1 MSSGREDHHLV
12 SDRAHPDRLKLKP
25 SEVCTARTAVRTKK
39 KKSNE
44 VRGGIRSCGDELCE
58 NRFHMRAS
66 DTE

>member
-1 MSSGREDHHLV
+1 MSSGTEDHHSV
-12 SDRAHPDRLKLKP
+12 SDRARPARLKLTP